1 MPSKPAAS
9 KKQESSTKKSVIEYR
24 SAKDISTLFGALG
37 ESERSIADM
46 TRVFAELPS
55 SGRLDVGG
63 REKLTTRQKEVLSII
78 SQSQRRADEIVQL
91 IRRKGNL

>member
-1 MPSKPAAS
+1 MPRKPAAS
-9 KKQESSTKKSVIEYR
+9 KQQESSTKKSVIEYR

-63 REKLTTRQKEVLSII
+63 REKLTTRQKEILAII
-78 SQSQRRADEIVQL
+78 SQSQRRADAIVNL
-91 IRRKGNL
+91 IRRKGDI